1 MLLLF
6 LMNPLAIYFFSGIG
20 GYQDRYDAPYF
31 FLSLFMVQNWGL
43 TDTIRWNIPA
53 WSISTEFAAYLAFPF
68 LTLALKRIMPSTKFY
83 AFVILIALGAL
94 IALLYQIFYCHSLG
108 DKVPSMG
115 LYRCLVEFSMG
126 IMVGFIWLYFADGL
140 FETWHLGLWVALFV
154 FTSLFF
160 RLPDFYWVPLT
171 CSLLILAC
179 AKPTGYH
186 VQFFGCQPL
195 YFLGEISY
203 STYLVHYFVKDWVK
217 FLSGNINLYG
227 FFVYI
232 FIVFII
238 SVVLYRYIEI
248 PGRLFMQTEMNKLSL
263 KVSSC

>member
-1 MLLLF
+1 MLLMF
-6 LMNPLAIYFFSGIG
+6 LMNPLAIYFFSDIG
-20 GYQDRYDAPYF
+20 GYQNRYDVPYF
-31 FLSLFMVQNWGL
+31 FLSLFMIQNWGL

-83 AFVILIALGAL
+83 SFVILIVLGVL
-94 IALLYQIFYCHSLG
+94 ISLLYRIFDCHSLG

-126 IMVGFIWLYFADGL
+126 MIVGFIWLYFSDDP
-140 FETWHLGLWVALFV
+140 FETWHLGLWVALLIS
-154 FTSLFF
+154 TSLFF
-160 RLPDFYWVPLT
+160 RLPDFYWVPVT

-179 AKPTGYH
+179 SRQDGHH
-186 VQFFGCQPL
+186 VHLLGCQPL

-217 FLSGNINLYG
+217 FLSGNINLYV
-227 FFVYI
+227 FFVYL
-232 FIVFII
+232 FVVFII
-238 SVVLYRYIEI
+238 SVVLYRYIEL
-248 PGRLFMQTEMNKLSL
+248 PGRQSMQTGMNKLYS
-263 KVSSC
+263 KVSAC